1 MFLYVSLVR
10 NTSYERL
17 GDKPW
22 GYDEYKWNFIKMYV
36 ESLSLETKSLMSEA
50 SDSGIGTQGAPSE
63 FDVDIGGQYR
73 KVKITILT
81 FCNNNNDSN
90 NNFF

>member
-1 MFLYVSLVR
+1 MFLYVSLVW
-10 NTSYERL
+10 NASYERL

-22 GYDEYKWNFIKMYV
+22 GDDEYKWNFIKMYL
-36 ESLSLETKSLMSEA
+36 ESLPLEKKTLKSE
-50 SDSGIGTQGAPSE
+50 SGIGTEGTPSE

-73 KVKITILT
+73 KVKITILS

>member
-1 MFLYVSLVR
+1 
-10 NTSYERL
+10 
-17 GDKPW
+17 
-22 GYDEYKWNFIKMYV
+22 MYL
-36 ESLSLETKSLMSEA
+36 ESLPLEKKTLKSK
-50 SDSGIGTQGAPSE
+50 SGIGTEGTPSE

>member
-1 MFLYVSLVR
+1 
-10 NTSYERL
+10 
-17 GDKPW
+17 
-22 GYDEYKWNFIKMYV
+22 
-36 ESLSLETKSLMSEA
+36 MSEA

-63 FDVDIGGQYR
+63 FDVNIGGQYR